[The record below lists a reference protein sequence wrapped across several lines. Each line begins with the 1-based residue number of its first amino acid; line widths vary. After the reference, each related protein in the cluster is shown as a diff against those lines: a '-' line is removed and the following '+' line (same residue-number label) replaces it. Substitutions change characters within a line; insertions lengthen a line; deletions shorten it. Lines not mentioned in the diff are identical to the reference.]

1 MMCNLS
7 GIPANFMVFQLQLLH
22 SSDMESGIPALDD
35 AINFSTVVNALR
47 DDYANTLIL
56 SSGDNYIP
64 GPFFSAGS
72 DRTLRKTTSSAT
84 PGNDYTFQEGVGRV
98 DIEVMNQIGFQASA
112 FGNHEFDL
120 GESTVVSLIRSGG
133 AYRGTT
139 FPYLSSNL
147 TFNDPNPADDGTPAQ
162 EVVLQDLVVADGQ
175 APLPKTI
182 AKSTVLT
189 VGGERV
195 GVVGATTPTLA
206 SISSPGANVGISPS
220 PFAPN
225 PTAAQLDALAAEI
238 QLSVDALVSTGINKV
253 VLLAHMQQ
261 LNIERELAKRLR
273 NVDVIIAGG
282 SHTLL
287 ADSTDTISP
296 GDASAPGIS
305 YPIIE
310 TSPTG
315 SVLVV
320 NTAANWNYVGRLV
333 AEFDDNGNIDLT
345 KLNPTIN
352 GAYAT
357 DAASVAT
364 LTATNP
370 GTPDPEVVDLLT
382 RLKTIVNTKD
392 ATLFGKS
399 TVFLNGTRDDV
410 RTQETNLGNLTAD
423 ANLFVGKQV
432 DPTVVLSLKNGGG
445 IRDNIGAVSAGAGAT
460 DPNDVE
466 KLPTLA
472 NPSVNK
478 LAGDLS
484 QLDVENSLR
493 FNNGLSLI
501 TITAAQ
507 LKEVLEHG
515 VSGVR
520 PGATPGAFPQI
531 GGISFSF
538 DATKTAQL
546 LATDGSVTT
555 LGSRIQSASITDAN
569 GNFTDIVV
577 QNGQIVGDPN
587 RTFRIVTLNFLL
599 GTTSPNVSGDGYP
612 FFRFVKEN
620 PTLANRVDLQG
631 ETLDLNGNGVIDRPL
646 NIAPGAATFAP
657 AGSEQDAFAEYL
669 AATGDFTT
677 ADVDA
682 ERDRRIQNLATR
694 EDNVF
699 GVTLRGTARANRVN
713 GKFGGDLITGLGG
726 ADTLNG
732 RGGDDLLDGGKGND
746 TLLGGAGD
754 DTVFSGPGFDR
765 VTGNGGVDVFVLE
778 TGAGY
783 DEIVDYR
790 DGVDKLGLSE
800 IPFRKLNFTADGRN
814 TVISVGRG
822 NNADVVAIALGT
834 NPSVFNRTDVV
845 TTFQTPETFA

>member
-1 MMCNLS
+1 
-7 GIPANFMVFQLQLLH
+7 MVFQLQLLH
-22 SSDMESGIPALDD
+22 ASDLESGIPALDD

-72 DRTLRKTTSSAT
+72 DRTLRKTTSTLT
-84 PGNDYTFQEGVGRV
+84 PGDNYTFQEGVGRV
-98 DIEVMNQIGFQASA
+98 DIEIMNQIGFQAAA
-112 FGNHEFDL
+112 FGNHEFDI

-147 TFNDPNPADDGTPAQ
+147 TFSDPNPADDGTPTQ
-162 EVVLQDLVVADGQ
+162 EFVLQDLVVADGQ

-189 VGGERV
+189 VGGQQV

-220 PFAPN
+220 PFAPS

-261 LNIERELAKRLR
+261 LNIERELAKRLK

-287 ADSTDTISP
+287 ADSTDPISP
-296 GDASAPGIS
+296 GDTAAAGIS

-315 SVLVV
+315 PVLVV

-345 KLNPTIN
+345 KLDPNIN

-357 DAASVAT
+357 DAASVAA

-370 GTPDPEVVDLLT
+370 GAPDPEVVALLT
-382 RLKTIVNTKD
+382 KLKTIISTKD
-392 ATLFGKS
+392 AAIFGRS

-445 IRDNIGAVSAGAGAT
+445 IRDNIGAVAAAAGAT
-460 DPNDVE
+460 DPSQVE

-501 TITAAQ
+501 SLTAAQ

-520 PGATPGAFPQI
+520 PGATPGAFPQV
-531 GGISFSF
+531 GGLSFSF

-555 LGSRIQSASITDAN
+555 IGRRIQSASITDAS

-577 QNGQIVGDPN
+577 QNGQVVGDPN

-599 GTTSPNVSGDGYP
+599 GTGSPNVSGDGYP

-631 ETLDLNGNGVIDRPL
+631 ETLDLNGNGVIDGPVTL
-646 NIAPGAATFAP
+646 AAGAATFAP

-669 AATGDFTT
+669 AATGNFTT
-677 ADVDA
+677 ADVKPA
-682 ERDRRIQNLATR
+682 LDRRIQNLANR
-694 EDNVF
+694 GDNVF
-699 GVTLRGTARANRVN
+699 GLALQGGSGANRLR
-713 GKFGGDLITGLGG
+713 GKFGGDRITGLGG
-726 ADTLNG
+726 NDTING
-732 RGGDDLLDGGKGND
+732 KGGNDLLDGGKGND
-746 TLLGGAGD
+746 TLTGAAGD
-754 DTVFSGPGFDR
+754 DTCFSGAGFDR
-765 VTGNGGVDVFVLE
+765 VKGNAGADVFVLE
-778 TGAGY
+778 KGAGY
-783 DEIVDYR
+783 DEIVDYK
-790 DGVDKLGLSE
+790 DGIDKLGLSE
-800 IPFRKLNFTADGRN
+800 IPFKKLNLSADGQN

-822 NNADVVAIALGT
+822 NNADVLAIALGVS
-834 NPSVFNRTDVV
+834 PSVFTRTDVV
-845 TTFQTPETFA
+845 TSFQTAATFA

>member
-1 MMCNLS
+1 
-7 GIPANFMVFQLQLLH
+7 MVFQLQLLH
-22 SSDMESGIPALDD
+22 ASDLESGIPALDD

-72 DRTLRKTTSSAT
+72 DRTLRKTTSSVT
-84 PGNDYTFQEGVGRV
+84 PGDNYTFQEGVGRV
-98 DIEVMNQIGFQASA
+98 DIEIMNQIGFQAAA

-120 GESTVVSLIRSGG
+120 GESTVVSLIRSSG

-147 TFNDPNPADDGTPAQ
+147 TFTDPNPADDGTPAQ
-162 EVVLQDLVVADGQ
+162 EFVLQDLVVADGQ

-189 VGGERV
+189 VGGQQV

-220 PFAPN
+220 PFAPT
-225 PTAAQLDALAAEI
+225 PTSAQLDALAAQI

-296 GDASAPGIS
+296 GDTAAAGIS

-315 SVLVV
+315 PVLVV

-345 KLNPTIN
+345 KLDPNIN

-357 DAASVAT
+357 DAASVAA
-364 LTATNP
+364 LIATNP

-392 ATLFGKS
+392 ATIFGRS

-432 DPTVVLSLKNGGG
+432 DSTVVISLKNGGG
-445 IRDNIGAVSAGAGAT
+445 IRDNIGAVAAAAGAT
-460 DPNDVE
+460 DPSQVE

-472 NPSVNK
+472 NPSANK

-493 FNNGLSLI
+493 FNNGLSLL
-501 TITAAQ
+501 TITASQ

-520 PGATPGAFPQI
+520 PGATPGAFPQV

-538 DATKTAQL
+538 DPTQTAQL

-555 LGSRIQSASITDAN
+555 AGSRIQSLSITDAS
-569 GNFTDIVV
+569 GNFSDILV
-577 QNGQIVGDPN
+577 QNGQVVGDPN
-587 RTFRIVTLNFLL
+587 RTFRLIALNFSL
-599 GTTSPNVSGDGYP
+599 GLSLDSSGDGYP
-612 FFRFVKEN
+612 FFRFIREN

-631 ETLDLNGNGVIDRPL
+631 ETTIDLNRNGRIDGAVAL
-646 NIAPGAATFAP
+646 AAGAATFAVP
-657 AGSEQDAFAEYL
+657 GSEQDAFAEYL

-677 ADVDA
+677 ADVGPA
-682 ERDRRIQNLATR
+682 RDRRIQNLANR
-694 EDNVF
+694 GDNVF
-699 GVTLRGTARANRVN
+699 GLTLQGGSGANRLR
-713 GKFGGDLITGLGG
+713 GKFGGDKITGLGG
-726 ADTLNG
+726 ADTING
-732 RGGDDLLDGGKGND
+732 KGGNDLLDGGRGND
-746 TLLGGAGD
+746 ILIGATGD
-754 DTVFSGPGFDR
+754 DTFFSGAGFDR
-765 VTGNGGVDVFVLE
+765 VKGKAGADVFVLE
-778 TGAGY
+778 RGAGY
-783 DEIVDYR
+783 DEIADYKN
-790 DGVDKLGLSE
+790 GIDKLGLSE
-800 IPFRKLNFTADGRN
+800 IPFKKLSFRSDGQN

-822 NNADVVAIALGT
+822 NKADVLAIALGVS
-834 NPSVFNRTDVV
+834 PSVFTRTDVV
-845 TTFQTPETFA
+845 TSFQTAETFA